1 MGGEYHV
8 SKRKRRYIGA
18 VIATIVTTVAA
29 MDLVA
34 EAQTETRAQ
43 TCYLRDA
50 TEWQLALHDTEQE
63 QSPAYIREVTETFL
77 SDCPDRPEFQDASRI
92 AGIAAADMQDATAA
106 ALHFRNAGWMSDLM
120 SNFYAISTF
129 SAAGDTQSAWRV
141 RDQMVESWRTRL
153 DRHPN
158 VSVSAEALEHGMLYQ
173 VYFSE
178 LDREARTRAAWV
190 AVPFGPGFPATLSF
204 SHDRMRMA
212 LRKARAAED
221 FDFRYVDLNRCRGRR
236 TLGRI
241 DTKIATHDFDASARA
256 SLSAYLAAPDQP
268 DTDTITLCAFP
279 DRLLPGVPKH

>member
-1 MGGEYHV
+1 MGGKYHV
-8 SKRKRRYIGA
+8 SKRKRRYMGA
-18 VIATIVTTVAA
+18 VIATIITTLLA
-29 MDLVA
+29 MDIGA
-34 EAQTETRAQ
+34 EAQPQ
-43 TCYLRDA
+43 SCFLRDA

-63 QSPAYIREVTETFL
+63 QSPAYIRDVTEAFL
-77 SDCPDRPEFQDASRI
+77 SACPDRPEFQDASRI
-92 AGIAAADMQDATAA
+92 AGMAAADMQDAHAA
-106 ALHFRNAGWMSDLM
+106 ALHFRNAGWMTDSI

-129 SAAGDTQSAWRV
+129 SAAGDVKSAWRV

-153 DRHPN
+153 ERHPN

-178 LDREARTRAAWV
+178 LDRDAGTRAAWV

-212 LRKARAAED
+212 LRKARAAEN
-221 FDFRYVDLNRCRGRR
+221 FDFRYIDLNRCRGRR

-241 DTKIATHDFDASARA
+241 DIKIAAHDFDASARA

-279 DRLLPGVPKH
+279 NRLLPGVPKP

>member
-8 SKRKRRYIGA
+8 SKRTRRYIGA
-18 VIATIVTTVAA
+18 VIATVVTTIAA
-29 MDLVA
+29 MDLGA
-34 EAQTETRAQ
+34 EAQEQ

-50 TEWQLALHDTEQE
+50 TEWQLALHDIEQE
-63 QSPAYIREVTETFL
+63 QSPAYIREVTETF
-77 SDCPDRPEFQDASRI
+77 SSACPDRPEFQDASRI
-92 AGIAAADMQDATAA
+92 AGIAAADMHDIDAA
-106 ALHFRNAGWMSDLM
+106 ALHFRNAGWMTDLM

-129 SAAGDTQSAWRV
+129 SAVGDAKSAWRV
-141 RDQMVESWRTRL
+141 RDRMVESWRTRL
-153 DRHPN
+153 ERHPS

-178 LDREARTRAAWV
+178 LDRQAGTRAAWV

-221 FDFRYVDLNRCRGRR
+221 FNFRYVDLNRCQGRR

-268 DTDTITLCAFP
+268 DADTITRCAFP
-279 DRLLPGVPKH
+279 NRLLPGVPKP